1 MTVFQLLKDL
11 AEEIETV
18 LEDMLFKDPKGKME
32 HMKAFPQALPKR
44 EQKVKI
50 GALLQDEEEDSGDP
64 YPYCVV
70 RAESGNIGVGA
81 QKVKIL
87 LIFGIFNDDIRNQGQ
102 MELMN
107 VIHKVTERFIKDPVL
122 KNMYRLDQD
131 AGLYWILDDEDR
143 FPYFAGGVG
152 MTWDAFFVEMEDK
165 YV

>member
-18 LEDMLFKDPKGKME
+18 LADMLFKDPNGKME
-32 HMKAFPQALPKR
+32 HMRAFPQALPKR
-44 EQKVKI
+44 EQNVKI
-50 GALLQDEEEDSGDP
+50 GELLPDDEEDGKDP

-81 QKVKIL
+81 QKVKTL
-87 LIFGIFNDDIRNQGQ
+87 LIFGIFNDDIQNQGQ
-102 MELMN
+102 AELLN
-107 VIHKVTERFIKDPVL
+107 VIHKVTERFTKNPDMR
-122 KNMYRLDQD
+122 NMYRLDLD
-131 AGLYWILDDEDR
+131 AGMYWILDDEDR

-152 MTWDAFFVEMEDK
+152 MTWDAFFVEMEDD

>member
-18 LEDMLFKDPKGKME
+18 LADMLFKDPKGEME
-32 HMKAFPQALPKR
+32 HMRAFPQALPKR

-50 GALLQDEEEDSGDP
+50 GELLQDEEKDGKDP

-70 RAESGNIGVGA
+70 RAESGNIGFGA

-87 LIFGIFNDDIRNQGQ
+87 LIFGIFNDDIQNQGQ
-102 MELMN
+102 AELLN

-122 KNMYRLDQD
+122 KDRYRVDLDV
-131 AGLYWILDDEDR
+131 GMYWILDDEDR

-152 MTWDAFFVEMEDK
+152 MTWDTFFAEMEDD